1 MNNNKC
7 KNFKIRSKK
16 YKRYCYCTLLKK
28 EVPFS
33 CYKECGYKEYKE
45 YKKIRNRTYKQNKK
59 EKERFSIIYQNF
71 NKCAECGLE
80 QGTFD
85 TVNNTYINI
94 SKNEVFEGAYRQ
106 LSIKYGMV
114 CPFCQ
119 KCHDRFHNDVLF
131 NLKYKVMF
139 QKEYLKSHSIDEFIY
154 AFKQD
159 YIYKSEK
166 IKIDTQF

>member
-59 EKERFSIIYQNF
+59 EKKRFSIIYQNF

-131 NLKYKVMF
+131 NLKYKNMF
-139 QKEYLKSHSIDEFIY
+139 QRKFINSHSKEEFVSI
-154 AFKQD
+154 FKQD
-159 YIYKSEK
+159 YIYKLEQ
-166 IKIDTQF
+166 IKKEN